1 VKVSDKEITAIA
13 SFLGMPENEFIQQYT
28 RLRANRRGLSLIDQA
43 DGACIFLDGQDCKIQ
58 PVKPQQCHDF
68 PNAWNFPGW
77 RDICMATEIPVAK

>member
-58 PVKPQQCHDF
+58 PVKPQQCRDF
-68 PNAWNFPGW
+68 PNAWNFLGW
-77 RDICMATEIPVAK
+77 RDICMATEIPAAK